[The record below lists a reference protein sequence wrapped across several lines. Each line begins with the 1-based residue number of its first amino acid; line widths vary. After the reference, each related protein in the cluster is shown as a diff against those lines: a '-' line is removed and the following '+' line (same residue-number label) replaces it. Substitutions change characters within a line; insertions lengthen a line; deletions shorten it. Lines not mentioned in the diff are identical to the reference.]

1 LVFLCWL
8 NFILSSQKDLTY
20 KKSIIFE
27 FDDLFFFNFQYIPPL
42 ERELFL
48 EKYTN
53 SLIKYEDVEEGE
65 NLLNCLWSEKIDE
78 PFWTE
83 NFEIP
88 MKTFILSKI
97 YTFLNERQIKY
108 LLKLSR
114 KSDNWEFEIF
124 NKQKHNQEAFDE
136 KDVLENYICQIFQ
149 IKMLPKKKSMK
160 I

>member
-1 LVFLCWL
+1 
-8 NFILSSQKDLTY
+8 
-20 KKSIIFE
+20 
-27 FDDLFFFNFQYIPPL
+27 
-42 ERELFL
+42 
-48 EKYTN
+48 
-53 SLIKYEDVEEGE
+53 
-65 NLLNCLWSEKIDE
+65 
-78 PFWTE
+78 
-83 NFEIP
+83 